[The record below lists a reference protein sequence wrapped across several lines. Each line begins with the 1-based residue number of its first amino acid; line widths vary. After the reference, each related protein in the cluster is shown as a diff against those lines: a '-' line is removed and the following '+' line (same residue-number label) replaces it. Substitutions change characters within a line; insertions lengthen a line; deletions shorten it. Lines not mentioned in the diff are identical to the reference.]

1 MGTLVFARHP
11 ALQSISLISILGMIA
26 VVLVAYTL
34 QPILFRFFITAPA
47 SKGLPPYTLTGLA
60 RTGGLFLLF
69 FIGCLFLRLL
79 IAVMALLPIRKAY
92 KKQVLCQLIHVTCKG
107 LIHIATFVHKEKI
120 NRTGE
125 TFKKPAILIANHQSF
140 IDILVL
146 LALTPKLVMITNH
159 WVWHSPFFGAIIR
172 YADFYYVGDGYE
184 LYVERMRQKVKEGYS
199 IAIFPEGTRTY
210 DGRMKRFHKG
220 AFYLSEKLQLDIIPV
235 ILYGNCKIIAK
246 AQPFNVRKGI
256 MLTEIL
262 PRIPAN
268 DATYGTTYQERT
280 KSISARMK
288 KEYARICREQSTT
301 DNPVFYENLIQNYI
315 YKGPVE
321 EWYIRIKVKME
332 DNYRLFNQLVPV
344 KGQIT
349 DIGCGFGPLCY
360 MLSQL
365 SEEREITGIDYD
377 EDKIAVAQH
386 GWLRTPRLQ
395 FVCANALEYPL
406 PESDVFILND
416 MLHYMSYEHQRTLL
430 LGCMERLRP
439 EGKLIVRDGNAA
451 NTRKHRL
458 TRFTEL
464 LSTGIFSFNKTTEQ
478 LCFTSEAQI
487 RNIAQEGGMQLEI
500 LPNDRYTSN
509 TIYIFQKNKPEH
521 E

>member
-1 MGTLVFARHP
+1 MNETDKEAVYPLFQPKEKVVIFDRGYFASQWVSAVNQDFYLILYISSFLIFFALWISYGRIELTLMSFLPMLVSWIIIVGLMGMLGIEFNIINIILSTFIFGIGDDFSIFIMDGLQNKYRTGRQLLNSHKTAIFFSAFTTVIGMGTLVFARHP

-79 IAVMALLPIRKAY
+79 IAVMTLLPIRKAY
-92 KKQVLCQLIHVTCKG
+92 KKQVLCQLIHVTCKS
-107 LIHIATFVHKEKI
+107 LIHIATFVHKERI

-146 LALTPKLVMITNH
+146 LALTPKLVMVTNH

-321 EWYIRIKVKME
+321 EW
-332 DNYRLFNQLVPV
+332 
-344 KGQIT
+344 
-349 DIGCGFGPLCY
+349 
-360 MLSQL
+360 
-365 SEEREITGIDYD
+365 
-377 EDKIAVAQH
+377 
-386 GWLRTPRLQ
+386 
-395 FVCANALEYPL
+395 
-406 PESDVFILND
+406 
-416 MLHYMSYEHQRTLL
+416 
-430 LGCMERLRP
+430 
-439 EGKLIVRDGNAA
+439 
-451 NTRKHRL
+451 
-458 TRFTEL
+458 
-464 LSTGIFSFNKTTEQ
+464 
-478 LCFTSEAQI
+478 
-487 RNIAQEGGMQLEI
+487 
-500 LPNDRYTSN
+500 
-509 TIYIFQKNKPEH
+509 
-521 E
+521 